1 MSRIAAAFDGAAVVP
16 PNASKR
22 DENAR
27 EKTRMEKL
35 RQLEC
40 QGCPVCAKCSKP
52 AAYFSDRRVLPRY

>member
-1 MSRIAAAFDGAAVVP
+1 MASNRMSRVAAIFDGAAVVP

-27 EKTRMEKL
+27 EKTRMKSL

-40 QGCPVCAKCSKP
+40 QDCPVCAKCSKP
-52 AAYFSDRRVLPRY
+52 AVFF